1 MPMLTVPQVNPAAV
15 VKDIS
20 VDMNAA
26 VPVVSPAGVIKELSV
41 SPDAVT
47 PTVNPAGVIQSLSI
61 DPSVPPLTVDM
72 TGNVNELRKSFAE
85 PIPLE
90 AIADL
95 KLNLPDADLLDP
107 IDLSGLRFSNVPNVP
122 LRFTPDTPQEGA
134 DETPDDDE
142 GDAQEGFVDTT
153 TRDNKRLQQIIDRA
167 PGQGRSAVPGGGE
180 GSGGGFL
187 NALSSLKDSIDSGI
201 ESGLSALPDS
211 IEGVVRAVLGTG
223 IGVSGDGVSLGADGG
238 GLTDA
243 QVEALAASLG
253 EDLDSSFRS
262 DFIPTLLGNQPG
274 TVQPGDPDPDDE
286 TAQAPAAPRFNQAA
300 AAGVSAVADVL
311 SLEALANV
319 AQETTLVGVSDKLDS
334 IRLETQRIA
343 DQPIVAQLRDA
354 GVLLP
359 QRLEDRTNSFL
370 PDVLTQGGINQLAN
384 LENAERNVALLQE
397 AQANAQP
404 ADLSLMLGSSES
416 NPMYAHIVNQP
427 PVQEIRGK
435 VEITNK
441 TIDANV
447 VNTVGVKQVG
457 TFAVTQGG
465 EFVVQLSGGG
475 TLPVR
480 VEGGRMV
487 VDIAG
492 GLEGLAVQLA
502 DTEVGLASCWRAL
515 ANRGKL
521 GGFLFI

>member
-1 MPMLTVPQVNPAAV
+1 M
-15 VKDIS
+15 
-20 VDMNAA
+20 
-26 VPVVSPAGVIKELSV
+26 
-41 SPDAVT
+41 
-47 PTVNPAGVIQSLSI
+47 
-61 DPSVPPLTVDM
+61 
-72 TGNVNELRKSFAE
+72 
-85 PIPLE
+85 
-90 AIADL
+90 
-95 KLNLPDADLLDP
+95 
-107 IDLSGLRFSNVPNVP
+107 
-122 LRFTPDTPQEGA
+122 
-134 DETPDDDE
+134 
-142 GDAQEGFVDTT
+142 
-153 TRDNKRLQQIIDRA
+153 
-167 PGQGRSAVPGGGE
+167 
-180 GSGGGFL
+180 
-187 NALSSLKDSIDSGI
+187 
-201 ESGLSALPDS
+201 
-211 IEGVVRAVLGTG
+211 
-223 IGVSGDGVSLGADGG
+223 
-238 GLTDA
+238 
-243 QVEALAASLG
+243 
-253 EDLDSSFRS
+253 
-262 DFIPTLLGNQPG
+262 
-274 TVQPGDPDPDDE
+274 
-286 TAQAPAAPRFNQAA
+286 
-300 AAGVSAVADVL
+300 L

-359 QRLEDRTNSFL
+359 QTLEDRTNSFL
-370 PDVLTQGGINQLAN
+370 PDVLSQGGLNQFAN

-502 DTEVGLASCWRAL
+502 DTEVGLRAVGAL
-515 ANRGKL
+515 
-521 GGFLFI
+521 